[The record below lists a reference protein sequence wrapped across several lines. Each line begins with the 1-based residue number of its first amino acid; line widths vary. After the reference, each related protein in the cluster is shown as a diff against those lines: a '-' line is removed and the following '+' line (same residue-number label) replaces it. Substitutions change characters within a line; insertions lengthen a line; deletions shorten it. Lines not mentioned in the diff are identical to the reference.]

1 LPPYVNGST
10 LRTAALCMGGL
21 AVLLHPVSLV
31 TLGVGVWLGYRGREW
46 LRTNFSI
53 REAGE

>member
-1 LPPYVNGST
+1 MPPYVNGST

-31 TLGVGVWLGYRGREW
+31 TLGVGVWLGYREREW